1 MFKNE
6 LIEIERVEITT
17 DEAGDQV
24 KESTWREVF
33 AEKKSI
39 GAREFYQAH
48 ADGLQPEYKFV
59 VHSTEYD
66 RAVDGPGIKYLGRR
80 YRIIRVYEA
89 DFENIELTVE
99 GDIHANA

>member
-6 LIEIERVEITT
+6 LIKIECVNITT

-66 RAVDGPGIKYLGRR
+66 RAVDGPGIEYLGRR

-89 DFENIELTVE
+89 DFENVELTVE
-99 GDIHANA
+99 GDIHADA

>member
-6 LIEIERVEITT
+6 IIEIERVSIAT

-33 AEKKSI
+33 AEKRSI
-39 GAREFYQAH
+39 SSREFYQAH

-66 RAVDGPGIKYLGRR
+66 RTIDGPGIKYLNRR
-80 YRIIRVYEA
+80 YKIIRVYEV
-89 DFENIELTVE
+89 DFENVELTVE
-99 GDIHANA
+99 GDIHADA

>member
-6 LIEIERVEITT
+6 IIEIERVSITT

-39 GAREFYQAH
+39 SSREFYQAH

-66 RAVDGPGIKYLGRR
+66 RAIDGPGIKYLGRR
-80 YRIIRVYEA
+80 YRIIRVYEV
-89 DFENIELTVE
+89 DFENVELTVE
-99 GDIHANA
+99 GDIHANT